1 MHTHETAMPV
11 AFWDMEAKYL
21 TKTKIGIT
29 KVEI

>member
-1 MHTHETAMPV
+1 MPV